1 MTSTSLPAY
10 IKSPGPSPK
19 DGPVLFPAI
28 RQKKI
33 PYIAVFNALTTHVRL
48 IHGNDILRVMVAN
61 TVIKTKLP
69 LSGLLLPGFVL
80 LLFKLNP
87 STKLV
92 KCPKFK

>member
-1 MTSTSLPAY
+1 MAPFL
-10 IKSPGPSPK
+10 I
-19 DGPVLFPAI
+19 PAI
-28 RQKKI
+28 GQEKI
-33 PYIAVFNALTTHVRL
+33 PYIAVFNALTALVRL
-48 IHGNDILRVMVAN
+48 IHGSDILRVMVAN
-61 TVIKTKLP
+61 TVIDTKLP